1 MKILWITNILF
12 PDICKELG
20 IKELVTGGWMYSL
33 AKLLICD
40 SSVKLAV
47 ATVYPGKILMSK
59 EINGISYFLLPLQGD
74 NKRYSKNMEKYWLE
88 VQNEFQ
94 PDAVHIHGT
103 EFAHGLAYIRACPQK
118 NVTISIQGLL
128 SVYERYYYTGITSAE
143 IFKNISLRDI
153 LKMDTIFQQ
162 RVKMRK
168 RGLLEHEYI
177 QSVDYVI
184 GRTSWD
190 MAHVLTINPKVN
202 YLFCNETL
210 RGEFYQ
216 HTWSLKSCEKHS
228 VFVSQAAYPIKGLHQ
243 VLKALPSVLKK
254 YPDTKLYIGG
264 SDCIPHNLKE
274 KLLQTGYD
282 KYILRLMKKLNIR
295 DKVIFTGIL
304 GEKEMCN
311 RYLKSHIF
319 VCPSSIENS
328 PNSVGESQLLGVP
341 CIASYVGGI
350 PDMVENGKTGLL
362 YRFEETEMLS
372 KAICEIF
379 GNDNLA
385 ELLSFNEQAVAV
397 GRHSGE
403 VNRNTMI
410 AIYKA
415 IS

>member
-12 PDICKELG
+12 PDLCKELG

-33 AKLLICD
+33 AKLLISD

-47 ATVYPGKILMSK
+47 ATVYPGKILMHK
-59 EINGISYFLLPLQGD
+59 ELNGISYFMLPLQGD
-74 NKRYSKNMEKYWLE
+74 NKRYSKKIEKHWLE
-88 VQNEFQ
+88 VQSEFK
-94 PDAVHIHGT
+94 PDVVHIHGT
-103 EFAHGLAYIRACPQK
+103 EFAHGLAYIRACSRK

-128 SVYERYYYTGITSAE
+128 SVYERYYYTGIRNTE
-143 IFKNISLRDI
+143 IIKNISLRDI

-162 RVKMRK
+162 RIKMRK

-184 GRTSWD
+184 GRTNWD
-190 MAHVLTINPKVN
+190 KAHVLTINPKVN

-210 RGEFYQ
+210 RSEFYQ
-216 HTWSLKSCEKHS
+216 HKWSLKGCEKHS

-254 YPDTKLYIGG
+254 YPDTKLYIVG

-282 KYILRLMKKLNIR
+282 RYILRLIKKLNIR
-295 DKVIFTGIL
+295 DRVIFTGTL
-304 GEKEMCN
+304 DEKEMCN
-311 RYLKSHIF
+311 RYLKSHLFI
-319 VCPSSIENS
+319 CPSSIENS

-350 PDMVENGKTGLL
+350 PDMVESGKTGLL

-372 KAICEIF
+372 KAICDIF
-379 GNDNLA
+379 GNDDLA
-385 ELLSFNEQAVAV
+385 ELLSLNEQAVAAR
-397 GRHSGE
+397 RHSRE

-415 IS
+415 IC